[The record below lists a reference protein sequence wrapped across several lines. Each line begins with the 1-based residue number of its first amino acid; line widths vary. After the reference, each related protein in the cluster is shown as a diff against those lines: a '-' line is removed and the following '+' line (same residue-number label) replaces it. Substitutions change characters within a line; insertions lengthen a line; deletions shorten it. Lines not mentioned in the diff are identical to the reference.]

1 MRQVLRRALGLPLS
15 GGVPL
20 QDTRVDHRE
29 GVHRGTGRTWKPSGA
44 LRPGRVRLMM
54 VLGLMLTFA
63 QPPSGAAAASGD
75 LDQTFGRG
83 GKVTTDLGLY
93 PNGASD
99 LAIQTDGKIVAAG
112 EMVREDVDPRSVQD
126 FALVRYHPD
135 GTVDAGF
142 GNNGVVTTDF
152 GGMEYAPAIAIQTD
166 GKIVVA
172 GTVNSPCPCV
182 GVAFALARYNSNG
195 TLDTQFAG
203 TGKVTTLVDGD
214 SSARGVVIAPDGKI
228 VAVGT
233 TGNGDFALVRYQ
245 PGGTVDAGFGNGG
258 KVITD
263 FGIGGSRAED
273 IVIQDGKIV
282 VAGSVSTFGTSY
294 LDRPSLN
301 FAVAR
306 YHSNGSLDTAFGVL
320 GKVVTD
326 FDGDDSGNSVAI
338 QGDKIVVGGWSLQ
351 PGQERTE
358 SDFALAR
365 YNADGTLDDGLLNG
379 GGFGTGG
386 KVITDLGSTDE
397 LTGLVIQADRKIVAA
412 GGSGEDFAL
421 TRYEPDGSVDGG
433 FGTGG
438 RVTTDFAG
446 GEDFASGVVIQA
458 GKIVLAGT
466 SDGSFALARYLSD
479 DGLDT
484 VAPETTIM
492 SGPPATTTDDTPTF
506 EFTSTEA
513 GSSFECRVDS
523 LAFTPCTS
531 PYTTQSLAS
540 GSHAFEVR
548 ATDPAGNIDATP
560 ATQSFT
566 VEAPVEL
573 PALSI
578 ADTSAKEGNGGNKNI
593 GFTVTLSRSSSDSVT
608 VDWATANG
616 SAATPEDYTG
626 ATGSLTFA
634 AGELSKVVTVL
645 VNGDR
650 TRESNET
657 FSVNLTSPTNATIAD
672 NQATGTI
679 VNDD

>member
-1 MRQVLRRALGLPLS
+1 MTL
-15 GGVPL
+15 
-20 QDTRVDHRE
+20 
-29 GVHRGTGRTWKPSGA
+29 
-44 LRPGRVRLMM
+44 
-54 VLGLMLTFA
+54 VLGFMLTFA
-63 QPPSGAAAASGD
+63 QPPSGASAASGD

-93 PNGASD
+93 WNGASD

-112 EMVREDVDPRSVQD
+112 EVLRDDLDMKSAQD

-152 GGMEYAPAIAIQTD
+152 GSMEGASAIAIQLD

-172 GTVNSPCPCV
+172 GRTYGGACGCND
-182 GVAFALARYNSNG
+182 FALARYNSNG
-195 TLDTQFAG
+195 TLDSQFAG
-203 TGKVTTLVDGD
+203 TGTVTTSFGSV
-214 SSARGVVIAPDGKI
+214 ARATGVVIAPDGKI
-228 VAVGT
+228 VAVGEAE
-233 TGNGDFALVRYQ
+233 GDFALARYE
-245 PGGTVDAGFGNGG
+245 PDGTLDAGFGFRG
-258 KVITD
+258 KVTTNFALD
-263 FGIGGSRAED
+263 GIGTSSVAED
-273 IVIQDGKIV
+273 VVIQDGKIV
-282 VAGSVSTFGTSY
+282 VAGSASF
-294 LDRPSLN
+294 PSAPN
-301 FAVAR
+301 GPGSDFALAR
-306 YHSNGSLDTAFGVL
+306 YHSNGSLDTGFGLL

-326 FDGDDSGNSVAI
+326 FGGDDYGRSVAV
-338 QGDKIVVGGWSLQ
+338 QSDKFVVGGASVR
-351 PGQERTE
+351 PGQQGSE
-358 SDFALAR
+358 SDSALAR

-386 KVITDLGSTDE
+386 RVITDLGGSDIF
-397 LTGLVIQADRKIVAA
+397 TGLVIQGDRKIVAA
-412 GGSGEDFAL
+412 GGAKDFAV

-438 RVTTDFAG
+438 TVTTDFAG

-466 SDGSFALARYLSD
+466 SDGSFAVARYLSD

-484 VAPETTIM
+484 VAPETTII

-531 PYTTQSLAS
+531 PYTTQSLDS

-548 ATDPAGNIDATP
+548 ATDPAGNADGTP
-560 ATQSFT
+560 AKQSFT
-566 VEAPVEL
+566 VEAPVEI

-578 ADTSAKEGNGGNKNI
+578 ADTSAKEGNGGNKNF

-608 VDWATANG
+608 VGWTTANG
-616 SAATPEDYTG
+616 TAAIPEDYSG
-626 ATGSLTFA
+626 ATGSLTFTP
-634 AGELSKVVTVL
+634 GEMSKVVTVL